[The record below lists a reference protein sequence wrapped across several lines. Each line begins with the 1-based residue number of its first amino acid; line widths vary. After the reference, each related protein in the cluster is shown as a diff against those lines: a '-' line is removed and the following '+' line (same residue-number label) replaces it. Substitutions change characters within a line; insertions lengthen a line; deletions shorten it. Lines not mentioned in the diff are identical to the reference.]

1 MERSL
6 VRMDLNLLKA
16 LHILLEERN
25 VARAADRLFIT
36 PSAMSKT
43 LHRLREALN
52 DPLLVR
58 VTGGL
63 VPTPR
68 AEQLAAVLRT
78 TFENLEVCLA
88 PEVFDPALA
97 SGRVR
102 IAAPETFAIGAIPQL
117 VAAMRAA
124 APNLIIESLHLGD
137 DYLDRLADGTL
148 DFVVYLDQEYP
159 ESYLATSLFSAGPKV
174 WCRRDHPLTR
184 VAAPALADICR
195 YPKVM
200 FHTPSVRL
208 TEVQNILKALEQGE
222 VGREVMLETSHLL
235 VALVMLR
242 HSDALMVAPDYL
254 FVDSMF
260 DREVTSLPLD
270 QVAMFSKL
278 RLDMCLVQHE
288 RTERSPLHRWFVAQ
302 AVEAFTRAPA
312 DALPST
318 CASPTVRRIRAW

>member
-43 LHRLREALN
+43 LHRLRDALN

-58 VTGGL
+58 ATGGL

-68 AEQLAAVLRT
+68 AEQLAAVLKT
-78 TFENLEVCLA
+78 TFSNLEVCLA
-88 PEVFDPALA
+88 PEIFDPAQA

-102 IAAPETFAIGAIPQL
+102 IAAPETFAIGAMPRLLSAVRAVAPRL
-117 VAAMRAA
+117 V
-124 APNLIIESLHLGD
+124 IESLHLED
-137 DYLDRLADGTL
+137 DYLDRLADGAL

-159 ESYLATSLFSAGPKV
+159 EGFVSHSLFSAGPKV

-184 VAAPALADICR
+184 VAVPALSDICR

-200 FHTPSVRL
+200 FHTPSVKL
-208 TEVQNILKALEQGE
+208 TEVQNILKALAQGE
-222 VGREVMLETSHLL
+222 FGHEVMFETSHLL

-242 HSDALMVAPDYL
+242 HSNALMVAPDYL

-260 DREVTSLPLD
+260 DREVTALPLD

-278 RLDMCLVQHE
+278 RLDICLVQHE
-288 RTERSPLHRWFVAQ
+288 RTEQSPLHRWFAAQ
-302 AVEAFTRAPA
+302 AIDAFIHAPA
-312 DALPST
+312 DGPLAT
-318 CASPTVRRIRAW
+318 CAPPAPRRIRAL